1 MSLTKLLPEMEAFL
15 GGQQN
20 HFSSSLSGASTDQLN
35 TLNQH
40 LLETIG
46 NTRHLLDLADL
57 NGPQA
62 SQAGSHG
69 AGAADLFSQGGDAAD
84 FSWSGLDA
92 MKLQIDQQL
101 STVRTELQTFFG
113 PLNNDLSLAST
124 DHLDNLSLSEL
135 MAGAKT
141 STHDL
146 MQQLS
151 AHQGPDS
158 SLVDDTLSSLTQAM
172 DSTSFSAADQPADA
186 SALPPDMLSLVD
198 QVQSLAS
205 VVDIDP
211 AGLFDV
217 AGASHSGAGP
227 ESGGD
232 LLHEG
237 LFMPLSSTAGAH
249 AGNPDTGVNFDKP
262 A

>member
-15 GGQQN
+15 NGQKN
-20 HFSSSLSGASTDQLN
+20 YFSSSLSSASTDQIN

-46 NTRHLLDLADL
+46 NTRHLLDIADL

-62 SQAGSHG
+62 SQASNLGT
-69 AGAADLFSQGGDAAD
+69 GAADLFNQSVDSAD

-92 MKLQIDQQL
+92 MKSQIDQQL

-113 PLNNDLSLAST
+113 PLNDDLSSAST
-124 DHLDNLSLSEL
+124 AHLDSLSLSEL
-135 MAGAKT
+135 MAGAKN
-141 STHDL
+141 STADL

-151 AHQGPDS
+151 VHQGPDS
-158 SLVDDTLSSLTQAM
+158 TLVEDTLSSLAHVM
-172 DSTSFSAADQPADA
+172 DNAGSSTAADHLDA
-186 SALPPDMLSLVD
+186 SALPQDLLSLVD
-198 QVQSLAS
+198 QVPSMDS

-217 AGASHSGAGP
+217 ANVSHTNSGS
-227 ESGGD
+227 EYGGD

-237 LFMPLSSTAGAH
+237 LFMPLSDSSGVH
-249 AGNPDTGVNFDKP
+249 AGNPDTGINFDKP